1 MAAVRDAALAAPPIY
16 PAAPKQQK
24 VRPTIAGAAS
34 ASEGAAAATGGTPA
48 NGKKRVKRAPAPG
61 ALSQNEQVADEID
74 AVIAMAG
81 LRPTYLD
88 RASYATAVRI

>member
-1 MAAVRDAALAAPPIY
+1 MLYLAAVRGAALAAP
-16 PAAPKQQK
+16 
-24 VRPTIAGAAS
+24 
-34 ASEGAAAATGGTPA
+34 GGTPA
-48 NGKKRVKRAPAPG
+48 NGGKRVKRAPAPD
-61 ALSQNEQVADEID
+61 ALSRNEQVADEID